1 MKTIILEGIATS
13 GKSTIINKLES
24 AFPESQKVKVVPESE
39 TIMAI
44 VDNTDKGAA
53 LSHLKSVIEDAYK
66 TPSDVVVF
74 DRLYLTHVFRVGGT
88 MEDFASIEDLL
99 APHEPITIYLEVDE
113 DAIAERVELASG
125 HRDPS
130 WKDYIQTKGQTFP
143 EIADYYIKQQRNQK
157 QLLNDSKIPYRI
169 CNTTSHDYEA
179 VVREILAEV

>member
-13 GKSTIINKLES
+13 GKSTIINKLKS

-44 VDNTDKGAA
+44 VDNTHKGVA
-53 LSHLKSVIEDAYK
+53 LSHLKSVIKDAYK
-66 TPSDVVVF
+66 TPSDVVIF

-88 MEDFASIEDLL
+88 LNDFASIEDLL
-99 APHEPITIYLEVDE
+99 TPHEPTTVYLEVDE
-113 DAIAERVELASG
+113 AAIPHRVEIASR

-130 WKDYIQTKGQTFP
+130 WKDYILTKGQTFT

-157 QLLNDSKIPYRI
+157 QLLNDSKIPNKT
-169 CNTTSHDYEA
+169 CNTTSHDYET
-179 VVREILAEV
+179 VVRKILAEL